1 MQHNNRCVLPPF
13 LWNFPF
19 HLPRMQLALD
29 NGCHRSEHCVS
40 EPQYV
45 HQDVS
50 LSSTLHHVSHLL
62 FTWLRESWV
71 SPRWVLNTAID
82 LIVAALNA
90 HWSLQSPSFLVPL
103 ELAERLYQ
111 QPVGGTRWLDLSC
124 QDRLSPSQKTRG
136 LKEPWNN
143 PDAWDIL
150 WKDAKNINWRVRVIR
165 RSESNGSHVVPSFPF
180 RSISQEDYPGARFP
194 WDRKKKKTGVRGRYS
209 QWFPSQVYFCR
220 Y

>member
-1 MQHNNRCVLPPF
+1 MQHNNRCVLSPF

-19 HLPRMQLALD
+19 NLLRMQLAMD
-29 NGCHRSEHCVS
+29 NWGHRSEPCGS
-40 EPQYV
+40 EHQYV

-50 LSSTLHHVSHLL
+50 LSSTIPLVSHLL

-71 SPRWVLNTAID
+71 LQRWVLNTAID
-82 LIVAALNA
+82 LIVAALNE
-90 HWSLQSPSFLVPL
+90 HWSLQSHSFLVPI

-136 LKEPWNN
+136 LKEPRNN
-143 PDAWDIL
+143 PDSWETVERRQEHQLASARDKEK
-150 WKDAKNINWRVRVIR
+150 WKQW
-165 RSESNGSHVVPSFPF
+165 SHVGPSFPF

-194 WDRKKKKTGVRGRYS
+194 WDRKKKKNRSKGKVSSAISLSGI
-209 QWFPSQVYFCR
+209 FL
-220 Y
+220 

>member
-1 MQHNNRCVLPPF
+1 MQHHNRCVLPPF

-29 NGCHRSEHCVS
+29 NGGHRSEHWGS

-45 HQDVS
+45 HRDVS

-124 QDRLSPSQKTRG
+124 QDRLPPSQKTRG

-143 PDAWDIL
+143 PDAWETVERRQEHQLASARDKEK
-150 WKDAKNINWRVRVIR
+150 WKQWVPCCTVLSLQVHQSR
-165 RSESNGSHVVPSFPF
+165 RL
-180 RSISQEDYPGARFP
+180 P
-194 WDRKKKKTGVRGRYS
+194 W
-209 QWFPSQVYFCR
+209 SQVSMG
-220 Y
+220 